1 MASGGGKKQQ
11 FPSKTSK
18 ETCVFCDRLEL
29 QQNMKRHIT
38 QYCEVARAECAGL
51 DVMKEAEKRSAKR
64 KGLVGVKTMFQS
76 KPKSAKTGTVDREE
90 LLMDDDDAQ
99 MDTDE
104 LNNQLLNLDETLE
117 ADTNVV
123 HHEPNPIDER
133 ILEKLDNMSIGIG
146 EGFNSVCERLN
157 RLEKEKGKELPPI
170 ARPEDIGPVDE
181 RSWDLNKCVS
191 LDDILQLLVE
201 MKLEEEDGVPLIYC
215 SLCCP
220 ENGVTGYLQN
230 GVFQLTGPASDD
242 NGKMT
247 KAFSNLKISI
257 KRHINQKCH
266 TDQLDLWRAK
276 EQMREKEKGKNHAAG
291 MRVARIAYAGFEKG
305 RSLRDFEEQVLLGKC
320 LKTKCK
326 IFFANPSSSLF
337 CVDLAFFSCTKQPSS
352 NMSMRRSGFSAQ
364 SL

>member
-1 MASGGGKKQQ
+1 MASGGGKKQL
-11 FPSKTSK
+11 FPSKTNK
-18 ETCVFCDRLEL
+18 EKCVFCDRLEL

-51 DVMKEAEKRSAKR
+51 DVMKEAEKKSAKK

-90 LLMDDDDAQ
+90 LLMDDDDEQ
-99 MDTDE
+99 MDTDQM
-104 LNNQLLNLDETLE
+104 NNQLLNLDEHLE
-117 ADTNVV
+117 TDTNVV
-123 HHEPNPIDER
+123 HREPNPIKPNPIDER
-133 ILEKLDNMSIGIG
+133 ILEKLENMSIGIG

-191 LDDILQLLVE
+191 LDDILQLLDE
-201 MKLEEEDGVPLIYC
+201 MKLEYEDDVPLIFC

-220 ENGVTGYLQN
+220 ENGVTRVKAAQN
-230 GVFQLTGPASDD
+230 GVFQLIGPASDD

-247 KAFSNLKISI
+247 KAFSNLKSSI
-257 KRHINQKCH
+257 KRHINQNCH

-276 EQMREKEKGKNHAAG
+276 EQRYEREKSKNHEAG
-291 MRVARIAYAGFEKG
+291 MRVARYALTGYQKG
-305 RSLRDFEEQVLLGKC
+305 RSYRDFEEQVLLGKC
-320 LKTKCK
+320 LKTKWK
-326 IFFANPSSSLF
+326 ITF
-337 CVDLAFFSCTKQPSS
+337 
-352 NMSMRRSGFSAQ
+352 
-364 SL
+364 

>member
-1 MASGGGKKQQ
+1 
-11 FPSKTSK
+11 
-18 ETCVFCDRLEL
+18 
-29 QQNMKRHIT
+29 MKRHIT

-76 KPKSAKTGTVDREE
+76 KPKSSKTGTVDREE

-133 ILEKLDNMSIGIG
+133 ILEKLDNMSIGVG

-257 KRHINQKCH
+257 NIARGT
-266 TDQLDLWRAK
+266 TDPEIDSVTWIEFSNNMTPLAL
-276 EQMREKEKGKNHAAG
+276 
-291 MRVARIAYAGFEKG
+291 VANVATR
-305 RSLRDFEEQVLLGKC
+305 
-320 LKTKCK
+320 
-326 IFFANPSSSLF
+326 
-337 CVDLAFFSCTKQPSS
+337 
-352 NMSMRRSGFSAQ
+352 
-364 SL
+364 